1 MKPVLTEAMTE
12 VPRPDRFCYNAPPT
26 GGMWPPVYMLSTP
39 AEVNIAMNALEKRSV
54 AALASVYA
62 MRMLGLFMVLPVF
75 MLLGEDLRG
84 ATPALLGLAIGAYG
98 LSQALLQIPFGLLSD
113 RVGRKKM
120 IYLGLI
126 LFASGSLLAGATDS
140 IYVVIAGRILQGAGA
155 IASVLM
161 ALLSDLT
168 REEERTK
175 AMATVGISI
184 GLSFSVSLVL
194 GPLLGSVW
202 GLQGIFYATAAL
214 AVIALVVV
222 NRVVPNP
229 HQQKI
234 SADTHPARD
243 MLGRVLQDGR
253 LVRLDFGIF
262 ALHLVL
268 TALFLVF
275 PAVLEERLGLA
286 ASSHWWFYLT
296 VMVTSFFAM
305 VPFIIIGEKKRK
317 MKPVLCGAIALL
329 TLATAGLTGVKVSL
343 IAAWFVLFFFF
354 MAFNLLEASLP
365 SLISKEAPAA
375 SKGTAMGVYS
385 TSQFLGAF
393 IGGSLGGML
402 LEAVGVQGVVWLMVA
417 VLALWLLVA
426 LTMPAPGYTTSFVVQ
441 LQQAVS
447 QTYSDIDDRLR
458 RLPGV
463 QDVVIVED
471 AATAYLKVDK
481 QTFDEGLLADL
492 AFVRQGNGY

>member
-1 MKPVLTEAMTE
+1 
-12 VPRPDRFCYNAPPT
+12 
-26 GGMWPPVYMLSTP
+26 
-39 AEVNIAMNALEKRSV
+39 MNALEKRSV
-54 AALASVYA
+54 SALASVYA
-62 MRMLGLFMVLPVF
+62 MRMLGLFMVMPVF
-75 MLLGEDLRG
+75 MLLGRDLQG
-84 ATPALLGLAIGAYG
+84 ATPALLGFAIGAYG

-113 RVGRKKM
+113 RVGRKRM
-120 IYLGLI
+120 IYIGLI
-126 LFASGSLLAGATDS
+126 LFAAGSVLAGATDS
-140 IYVVIAGRILQGAGA
+140 IYVVIMGRILQGAGA

-168 REEERTK
+168 REEQRTK

-194 GPLLGSVW
+194 GPLIGSAW
-202 GLQGIFYATAAL
+202 GLSGIFYTTAAL
-214 AVIALVVV
+214 AVVALVVV
-222 NRVVPNP
+222 NRVVPTP
-229 HQQKI
+229 HQHKL
-234 SADTHPARD
+234 SADTHPARE
-243 MLGRVLQDGR
+243 MLGRVLSDGR
-253 LVRLDFGIF
+253 LLRLDFGIF

-275 PAVLEERLGLA
+275 PSILQDELGLA
-286 ASSHWWFYLT
+286 SGSHWWFYLS

-317 MKPVLCGAIALL
+317 MKPVLCGAIAML
-329 TLATAGLTGVKVSL
+329 TLATAGLTGISTGL
-343 IAAWFVLFFFF
+343 FAAWAVLFLFF

-375 SKGTAMGVYS
+375 SKGTAMGAYS

-393 IGGSLGGML
+393 LGGALGGML
-402 LEAVGVQGVVWLMVA
+402 LEQLGIDGVLWFMVA

-426 LTMPAPGYTTSFVVQ
+426 VTMPSPQYTTSFVLQ
-441 LQQAVS
+441 LQQAGDS
-447 QTYSDIDDRLR
+447 RYDDIDGSLR

-471 AATAYLKVDK
+471 AATAYLKVDR
-481 QTFDEGLLADL
+481 QEFDEALLADFS
-492 AFVRQGNGY
+492 FVRHGSST